1 MTEFVCIEENKKK
14 GGGSMHEY
22 CLMSNE
28 IYVFIK
34 TCQTLSDE
42 SN

>member
-28 IYVFIK
+28 IYVFN
-34 TCQTLSDE
+34 LSDE